1 MSFRSDHVVVP
12 FATFVE
18 HRERRNGIAATLRKR
33 DRNDA
38 AVKKSPSA
46 LAVAIRVA
54 DGHTTLA
61 ATRKEQQQDQ
71 AATKRDESASEHRES
86 ARRACPTK
94 AS

>member
-38 AVKKSPSA
+38 AVKKSPSVP
-46 LAVAIRVA
+46 AVAIKVA

-61 ATRKEQQQDQ
+61 ATRESEGD
-71 AATKRDESASEHRES
+71 AAESVTVYSSDLRRERPKL
-86 ARRACPTK
+86 APR
-94 AS
+94 